1 MILYSHLS
9 MGKGIAIKPSSDTI
23 IAPFEA
29 TVESL
34 FPTGHAIG
42 LKSKMVQIA
51 YPYHRYRETRRIRF

>member
-1 MILYSHLS
+1 

-42 LKSKMVQIA
+42 L
-51 YPYHRYRETRRIRF
+51 